1 MDRMEQL
8 QQMLKENAKDSFLRH
23 ALAME
28 LQRIGEDKRAI
39 QTLQDLL
46 ADDPAYVGS
55 YYQLG
60 KLLEKTGDSQTA
72 IQWYEKGMEQAK
84 EAGEKRAYNEL
95 QSALD
100 ELIYE

>member
-28 LQRIGEDKRAI
+28 LQKTGEDKRAI

-46 ADDPAYVGS
+46 TDDPAYVGS

-84 EAGEKRAYNEL
+84 AAGENRAYNEL
-95 QSALD
+95 QSALE